1 LVNISS
7 CIALEGVYGEK
18 EEEEIERERE
28 REKRRDFTMEPT
40 SKFA

>member
-18 EEEEIERERE
+18 EEEEIEREKE
-28 REKRRDFTMEPT
+28 RERDFTMELT
-40 SKFA
+40 SKIAL